1 MTETTVLATRTVVRD
16 VEKHASHFLR
26 VVTVDAPLYSL
37 IRTKPITRVAV
48 ASLQQIVAQR
58 GRTFVEELAILVGAT
73 TALVEPTERLFLYL
87 LARFLLHCIVA
98 QSPTTS
104 FRFDSRT
111 TAGGSAFFFV
121 CLVRFGFD
129 SSISSGWY

>member
-1 MTETTVLATRTVVRD
+1 M
-16 VEKHASHFLR
+16 
-26 VVTVDAPLYSL
+26 
-37 IRTKPITRVAV
+37 
-48 ASLQQIVAQR
+48 
-58 GRTFVEELAILVGAT
+58 EELAILVGAT
-73 TALVEPTERLFLYL
+73 TALVETTGRLLLYL
-87 LARFLLHCIVA
+87 LARFLLHCIPS

-111 TAGGSAFFFV
+111 TAGGYVFFFV